1 MKVYTKTGDRGET
14 SLFNGERVSKSH
26 PRIETYGTLDE
37 LTSHLGMIVSLLPD
51 TLSPLKER
59 LIEIQKLLFNAG
71 ALLATPA
78 NYDKPEKLPPFSAE
92 NATQLEKDIDLMNQ
106 SLPKQTAFLIP
117 GGHPAAAASHVAR
130 TVCRRVERLLVNLIN
145 SEMENP
151 ERVALFLAFV
161 NRLSDY
167 LFVVSRFV
175 NHETGNAETN
185 WDNTD

>member
-1 MKVYTKTGDRGET
+1 MKVYTKTGDKGET
-14 SLFNGERVSKSH
+14 SLFNGDRISKSH

-37 LTSHLGMIVSLLPD
+37 LTSHLGMVVALLPAD
-51 TLSPLKER
+51 LDHLKNS
-59 LIEIQKLLFNAG
+59 LIEIQKLLFTAG
-71 ALLATPA
+71 ALLATPRDY
-78 NYDKPEKLPPFSAE
+78 NKPDKLPPFSAE
-92 NATQLEKDIDLMNQ
+92 NTTQLEKDIDVMNE
-106 SLPKQTAFLIP
+106 SLPKQTAFIIP

-130 TVCRRVERLLVNLIN
+130 TVCRRMERLLVNLIN

-175 NHETGNAETN
+175 NHETGKTEISNS
-185 WDNTD
+185 

>member
-1 MKVYTKTGDRGET
+1 MKVYTKTGDKGET
-14 SLFNGERVSKSH
+14 SLFNGDRVSKSH

-37 LTSHLGMIVSLLPD
+37 LTSHLGMVVALLPANLD
-51 TLSPLKER
+51 QLKNR

-71 ALLATPA
+71 ALLATPQ
-78 NYDKPEKLPPFSAE
+78 NYDKPDKLPPFSAA
-92 NATQLEKDIDLMNQ
+92 NTTQLEKDIDMMNE
-106 SLPKQTAFLIP
+106 SLPKQTAFIIS
-117 GGHPAAAASHVAR
+117 GGHSAAASSHIAR
-130 TVCRRVERLLVNLIN
+130 TVCRRMERLLVNLIS

-175 NHETGNAETN
+175 NHETGNAEIN
-185 WDNTD
+185 WES